1 MPTERDINI
10 LTVKFLKSLGYSYMP
25 GESIPRD
32 YSDVILEANLVDAL
46 FRINEDLT
54 EEVIR
59 EAVRIIKDFNQNNLL
74 NNNKIFSEYLHTG
87 IRVAE
92 CINEETKYHTV
103 RLIDF
108 DNVNNNEFL
117 VSDHFTIVDHSVK
130 RPDIIIF
137 INGMPIVVFELGSM
151 ACGNVNLE
159 KSYQRLK
166 GYMNDHI
173 PKLFYYNQF
182 SVITD
187 GLVAKAGT
195 ITYDYSRF
203 SEWKKASCYDE
214 VVKRN
219 TYESLIHGM
228 FDKKVLLSLLNHYIL
243 YSNDDKIL
251 SFYHQYYGVEKA
263 IDRTLHVKD
272 GRAGI
277 LWHTQGSGK
286 SLSMVFYVANMIRKL
301 SSSTVIV
308 VTDRND
314 LDNQLY
320 ETFCRC
326 SKFLRQMPVKIEN
339 RQDLKNKISER
350 NSGGIIFTTLQKFQE
365 ATGLLSTR
373 EDILVVADEAHR
385 SHYGVD
391 AVMKFDMQ
399 KMEAVRKYGTAKYLH
414 DAFPNAT
421 YIGFTGTPIENGDHS
436 TTEVFGS
443 VIDIYDMTQAI
454 EDGSTLP
461 ILYESRMLDSNLSEQ
476 SVEAIDN
483 CYHYLDSEEEMDI
496 PDIGKYYH
504 LVTTARKVLENP
516 NRLENIVKD
525 IIRHYED
532 RKDFTAGKAMV
543 VASSRQSAFIM
554 YQKFLELRPDYKD
567 KVHMIVTP
575 NNDDSKEMQDAI
587 STIKRKRELEILFKD
602 ANSNFKIAIVVNMWL
617 TGFDVPCLGTMYI
630 DKPMKSHNLMQAI
643 ARVNRVYKDKSG
655 GLIVDYVG
663 LKKWLEEAF
672 EIYTVRDQKQFINNE
687 NASLLL
693 LDNLKLVRE
702 LFSAFDYSNFAFLGN
717 QGRYDLINRGANF
730 ILAREETKR
739 KFLQYSY
746 DIKRLYSVCTGSVE
760 KQYRDEI
767 LYVISV
773 RSFLNKIQGGS
784 FELSQINKDIANILE
799 SAINNDIG
807 VVQKRTSFKLMDDAD
822 LMKLEKMSSKNVAVE
837 LLQHMLKE
845 YIEQI
850 GTTNI
855 ILMEK
860 FSSQFKEIVTRYN
873 ERLSDVCVEQ
883 TFEKMIKLKNDIE
896 KETQISEKYHLSM
909 EEKAFYDVLSY
920 AADIK
925 GEMVDESFVEMARE
939 LTNVVNSNMTID
951 WDIKMSARAHMRV
964 EIKKVL
970 IRCNYP
976 LAKRDEVVKIIVQQA
991 ELKGRSMVE

>member
-1 MPTERDINI
+1 MAAENDINV
-10 LTVKFLKSLGYSYMP
+10 LTVKFLKGLGYSYMS
-25 GESIPRD
+25 GESISRD
-32 YSDVILEANLVDAL
+32 YSDVLLEANLIDAL

-59 EAVRIIKDFNQNNLL
+59 EAVRIIKDFNQDDLL
-74 NNNKIFSEYLHTG
+74 NNNKMFSEYLHTG

-92 CINEETKYHTV
+92 CINEEVKYHTV

-117 VSDHFTIVDHSVK
+117 VSDHFTIVDHSIK
-130 RPDIIIF
+130 RPDVVIF
-137 INGMPIVVFELGSM
+137 INGMPVVVFELGSM
-151 ACGNVNLE
+151 AWENIDLE

-166 GYMNDHI
+166 GYMDVHI

-187 GLVAKAGT
+187 GLVAKVGT

-203 SEWKKASCYDE
+203 SEWKKTSCYDE
-214 VVKRN
+214 VVKGN
-219 TYESLIHGM
+219 TYESLMHGM
-228 FDKKVLLSLLNHYIL
+228 FDKKVLLNLLNHYIL

-251 SFYHQYYGVEKA
+251 PFYHQYYGVEKA
-263 IDRTLHVKD
+263 INRTLQAKD

-286 SLSMVFYVANMIRKL
+286 SLSMVFYVANMIGKL
-301 SSSTVIV
+301 SSPTVVV

-320 ETFCRC
+320 EIFCRC
-326 SKFLRQMPVKIEN
+326 SDFLRQMPIKIEN
-339 RQDLKNKISER
+339 RQDLRGKISER

-365 ATGLLSTR
+365 TTGLLSAR

-391 AVMKFDMQ
+391 AIMKFDMQ
-399 KMEAVRKYGTAKYLH
+399 KMEAVKKYGTAKYLH
-414 DAFPNAT
+414 AAFPNAT

-443 VIDIYDMTQAI
+443 IIDIYDMTQAI

-461 ILYESRMLDSNLSEQ
+461 ILYESRMLDSNLDEQ
-476 SVEAIDN
+476 TVEAIDN
-483 CYHYLDSEEEMDI
+483 CYHYLSSDENMDVSNV
-496 PDIGKYYH
+496 GKSYD
-504 LVTTARKVLENP
+504 LMTAAREILENP

-532 RKDFTAGKAMV
+532 RKNFTAGKAMV

-567 KVHMIVTP
+567 KIHIIVTP
-575 NNDDSKEMQDAI
+575 SNSDSREMKEAI
-587 STIKRKRELEILFKD
+587 VSSGRKKDLELLFKD
-602 ANSNFKIAIVVNMWL
+602 ANSNFKIAIVVDMWL

-643 ARVNRVYKDKSG
+643 ARVNRVYRDKSG
-655 GLIVDYVG
+655 GLIVDYIG
-663 LKKWLEEAF
+663 LKTWLEEAF
-672 EIYTVRDQKQFINNE
+672 EIYTIRDQKQFVNNKD
-687 NASLLL
+687 ASLLL

-702 LFSAFDYSNFAFLGN
+702 LFSTFDYNNFSFLDN
-717 QGRYDLINRGANF
+717 QGKYDLINKGANF
-730 ILAREETKR
+730 ILAREERKKR
-739 KFLQYSY
+739 FLRYSY
-746 DIKRLYSVCTGSVE
+746 DIKRLYSVCTGNVE
-760 KQYRDEI
+760 EQYKDEI
-767 LYVISV
+767 LYVISI

-784 FELSQINKDIANILE
+784 FELSQVNKNIANILE

-807 VVQKRTSFKLMDDAD
+807 LVQKRTSSKLMDDAD
-822 LMKLEKMSSKNVAVE
+822 LLKLEKMSSKNVAVE
-837 LLQHMLKE
+837 LLQHILKE

-850 GTTNI
+850 GATNI
-855 ILMEK
+855 ILMKK
-860 FSSQFKEIVTRYN
+860 FSSQFREIVIGYN
-873 ERLSDVCVEQ
+873 ERLSDVCVGQ
-883 TFEKMIKLKNDIE
+883 TFEKMIQLKNDIE
-896 KETQISEKYHLSM
+896 KEMQISNKYHLSM

-920 AADIK
+920 VADIK
-925 GEMVDESFVEMARE
+925 GEMVNESFVEIARE
-939 LTNVVNSNMTID
+939 LTSVVNSNMTID

-976 LAKRDEVVKIIVQQA
+976 LAKGDEVVKIIVQQA
-991 ELKGRSMVE
+991 ELKSRSMVE